1 MSHDIHDHHTPT
13 PTTDRSGLSDAHAEV
28 IRATLPLVGSR
39 INDITPVFYKK
50 MFTAHPEL
58 IADLFNRG
66 NQQHGD
72 QAKALAASIAVF
84 ASVLVDPDK
93 PHPDEMLARMCL
105 WGLQKTSTRL
115 FMIICLPPLPRCWE
129 ALSRLKWRKHG
140 MLSIG

>member
-93 PHPDEMLARMCL
+93 PHPDEMLARI
-105 WGLQKTSTRL
+105 GTRL

>member
-93 PHPDEMLARMCL
+93 PHPDEMLARI
-105 WGLQKTSTRL
+105 GH
-115 FMIICLPPLPRCWE
+115 
-129 ALSRLKWRKHG
+129 KHVSLG
-140 MLSIG
+140 DYKRPVPDCS